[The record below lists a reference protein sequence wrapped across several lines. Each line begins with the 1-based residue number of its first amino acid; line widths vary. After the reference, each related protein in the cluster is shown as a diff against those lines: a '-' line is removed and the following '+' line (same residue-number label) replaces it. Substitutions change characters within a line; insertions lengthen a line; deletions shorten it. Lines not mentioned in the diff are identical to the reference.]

1 MYSRNIFS
9 NILKNAF
16 QNAFSDIFLDI
27 FWNILKNA
35 LLWDTQNVF
44 TNISPRI
51 YSQKYILENI
61 FLIYP
66 CKYNT
71 FANVFVNIL
80 QVLNKRVIRST
91 LMY

>member
-1 MYSRNIFS
+1 MYSRDVFL

-16 QNAFSDIFLDI
+16 QNAFRDTFLDI

-66 CKYNT
+66 GKYNT
-71 FANVFVNIL
+71 FSNVFVNVL
-80 QVLNKRVIRST
+80 QVLNMRVVRTT